1 MQRPI
6 TPSAPAASGNVVETM
21 ESSEALDA
29 AIDSPLS
36 RFGLPGIG
44 DDHLEPISDRVNG
57 GHIG

>member
-1 MQRPI
+1 
-6 TPSAPAASGNVVETM
+6 M

-44 DDHLEPISDRVNG
+44 DDHLEPISDTVNG